1 MNLKTS
7 KSSSPWS
14 NSTKIPLKT
23 VQKRLAKR
31 APKAPEV
38 AYLKNLLGILKRISN
53 DVIEQVVPNLP
64 APQGVMDAAQV
75 DVNELLARIR
85 TAWNSPVFDTLAAQY
100 ASAFVRQI
108 ALFNDRNFALNIYQD
123 ETLRRVL
130 QMATQQNV
138 QLIKSIASQH
148 LNAVADIVF
157 QNMMQGVRS
166 KQIIDA
172 IQSYGVTRSRAA
184 LIARDQTAKVQ
195 SAVNR
200 ARQEAAGFKYFR
212 WSTSNDERVRPSH
225 VHAGNA
231 MTPYGRGVY
240 RWDDL
245 PVVDGEKVAPGMPI
259 RCFPGSVKVN
269 FFYGALKAWRYWYT
283 GETTELITDS
293 GETLLCTPNHP
304 ILTDRGFIPAYL
316 LKEGDYLVNIPQQS
330 VNGLKADSKCFDL
343 QFSKLFN
350 SLQLIG
356 RRETCRSMGSEFDG
370 DIRTGEKIDVVNIDW
385 ELTQGGDSALRKR
398 ALQILLSIAEEV
410 LRSSHVSAI
419 GYAFPVFQG
428 LTLAPDDIVRRACQF
443 LSFLRSCFAHSD
455 EHGLATV
462 GLLYA
467 GLVKYPGND
476 IAGCL
481 EVFGD
486 GFNAELSIQQRFD
499 FFKRKVL
506 SIVRLDFGA
515 GNLVA
520 PSAEMFAHGVGVN
533 ADRLAC
539 GDECL
544 PLTHQLKRLQVKRF
558 GVSEGHFVYD
568 LTMENGLFVAN
579 HIAVSN
585 CRCVAIPVLSSEVE
599 EYQRKK
605 GLS

>member
-1 MNLKTS
+1 M
-7 KSSSPWS
+7 
-14 NSTKIPLKT
+14 
-23 VQKRLAKR
+23 
-31 APKAPEV
+31 
-38 AYLKNLLGILKRISN
+38 AYLKNLLGILKRISS

>member
-1 MNLKTS
+1 M
-7 KSSSPWS
+7 
-14 NSTKIPLKT
+14 
-23 VQKRLAKR
+23 
-31 APKAPEV
+31 
-38 AYLKNLLGILKRISN
+38 AYLRNLLGILKRISN

-269 FFYGALKAWRYWYT
+269 FFYGARKAWRYWYT
-283 GETTELITDS
+283 GETTELVTDS

-304 ILTDRGFIPAYL
+304 VLTDRGFVPAYL
-316 LKEGDYLVNIPQQS
+316 LKEGDYLVNVPQQS
-330 VNGLKADSKCFDL
+330 VNGLKADGKCFDL
-343 QFSKLFN
+343 QFSKLFD

-356 RRETCRSMGSEFDG
+356 RRETCWSMGGEFDG

-385 ELTQGGDSALRKR
+385 ELTQGGDAALRKGALELLLAATEEIGR
-398 ALQILLSIAEEV
+398 A
-410 LRSSHVSAI
+410 SHVTTV
-419 GYAFPVFQG
+419 GEVFPVLQG
-428 LTLAPDDIVRRACQF
+428 LTLAPDGIVRRASQF
-443 LSFLRSCFAHSD
+443 LAFLARGFAHSD
-455 EHGLATV
+455 EHGLATA

-467 GLVKYPGND
+467 GLVKYPSND
-476 IAGCL
+476 VARCL

-515 GNLVA
+515 GNLIA
-520 PSAEMFAHGVGVN
+520 PSAETFAHVVGVD
-533 ADRLAC
+533 ADRLTR
-539 GDECL
+539 GGECL
-544 PLTHQLKRLQVKRF
+544 PLTHQFERLKVKRF
-558 GVSEGHFVYD
+558 GVSKGHFVYD

>member
-1 MNLKTS
+1 M
-7 KSSSPWS
+7 
-14 NSTKIPLKT
+14 
-23 VQKRLAKR
+23 
-31 APKAPEV
+31 
-38 AYLKNLLGILKRISN
+38 
-53 DVIEQVVPNLP
+53 PNLP